1 MKQYFLIFLL
11 VVVLVGL
18 VFIGFKY
25 KDQLLKLKNFFN
37 FECVDISKLESENEK
52 HKRDIQLLSREREL
66 IKPLME
72 KQKKISD
79 SLMKVDSIL
88 RLDIYREKEYTKTL
102 EKRLSCSK
110 DSVKK
115 YRSAYSQSVKK
126 YEQMKKN
133 QRKPS
138 NEQTLD
144 FFKKY

>member
-1 MKQYFLIFLL
+1 MKKYLVIFL
-11 VVVLVGL
+11 VVVALVVLTL
-18 VFIGFKY
+18 VGFKY

-52 HKRDIQLLSREREL
+52 HKKDIVLLSKEREL
-66 IKPLME
+66 LKPLME
-72 KQKKISD
+72 KQKNFSD
-79 SLMKVDSIL
+79 SLRKVDSLL
-88 RLDIYREKEYTKTL
+88 RLEIEKEKERTKIL

-126 YEQMKKN
+126 YEKMKKN
-133 QRKPS
+133 QKKPT
-138 NEQTLD
+138 NEQTLE